1 MNMIVHKFLKSFDII
16 LQLENARLKEQE
28 KNEEI
33 KRLAEAAAR
42 AEEAVAMAEEA
53 AAKAAE
59 EAAARAAA
67 EAAARAAE
75 EAAARAAE
83 EAAAAAQ
90 AKEELNNKNIA
101 EPQYEDEVNTGSS
114 QLVDDETDEV
124 PVTQEID
131 RVALAERN
139 KRLMEQLK
147 VRMR

>member
-1 MNMIVHKFLKSFDII
+1 MSIF
-16 LQLENARLKEQE
+16 QLENARLKELE

-42 AEEAVAMAEEA
+42 AEEAIAMAEEA

-59 EAAARAAA
+59 EAAARATA
-67 EAAARAAE
+67 EAAARARE
-75 EAAARAAE
+75 
-83 EAAAAAQ
+83 
-90 AKEELNNKNIA
+90 EELNNRNVA

-114 QLVDDETDEV
+114 QLVDDETDV
-124 PVTQEID
+124 PVIHEID

-147 VRMR
+147 VRIPQKVI